1 MEIRL
6 TKQQNKAL
14 EDIIKFAKDIDKS
27 VFILRGYAGTGKTT
41 LIKHLIPQLKDFGKN
56 IILLAP
62 TGRAAKVLQEKTG
75 QMASTIHSRIY
86 AFENIQSVRHDES
99 GELIKTNHA
108 NNKKIVNKGYDDLQY
123 WFDLRQFNSNEN
135 PSKTIF
141 IIDES
146 SMISSKPSN
155 NETFHFGTDI
165 LINDLLTHAQLCHGG
180 KIIFMG
186 DPAQL
191 PPVGDNQ
198 SVALDENFFL
208 NKSIGVSSFE
218 LTEVIRQSEESIILK
233 DATKIRNLLNSTYR
247 NTLVFERKQGE
258 VEDITP
264 EQIVESYYKNNPTPQ
279 IGDAIILCFTNYNVK
294 EYNEALRRRYFP
306 NSEDI
311 VSGDILQIV
320 KNNVNYNL
328 GLNFFN
334 GDFVRVLEV
343 SEEKEELSAPV
354 WTDVSG
360 EKKRERITMCFR
372 DVILQSEDG
381 RQTKCKIVDDLLKS
395 RDSNLTPLQNIA
407 LYINFRMRHPNLNND
422 EKAFR
427 SAIMND
433 PYINAIHAKY
443 GYAITGHKS
452 QGGEWDIAYVDYN
465 GRTGLNDDS
474 LRWAYTV
481 TTRAKQTL
489 YGVNMPNIT
498 PISVLKINTITK
510 YGKPAK
516 EAVAYAKTSDVDFL
530 PSTVSSAQKQ
540 KCLCVEEQLNKKG
553 YLLKSIQPCQ
563 FLDKYLIET
572 PSGSVIFNCFYN
584 ASGLYTKYI
593 PQSII
598 PENEEIIK
606 IFENN
611 DSIHYSFTYQP
622 SSESFTILHKKILSI
637 CDDLDIKITN
647 IVEHIPQ
654 YYIAY
659 YLKTSGNFSQIL
671 FYFKG
676 NQTITH
682 ALPSSDL
689 GTDDEKLTKLI
700 QALK

>member
-279 IGDAIILCFTNYNVK
+279 IGDAIILCFIT
-294 EYNEALRRRYFP
+294 
-306 NSEDI
+306 
-311 VSGDILQIV
+311 
-320 KNNVNYNL
+320 
-328 GLNFFN
+328 FN
-334 GDFVRVLEV
+334 
-343 SEEKEELSAPV
+343 
-354 WTDVSG
+354 
-360 EKKRERITMCFR
+360 
-372 DVILQSEDG
+372 
-381 RQTKCKIVDDLLKS
+381 
-395 RDSNLTPLQNIA
+395 
-407 LYINFRMRHPNLNND
+407 
-422 EKAFR
+422 
-427 SAIMND
+427 
-433 PYINAIHAKY
+433 
-443 GYAITGHKS
+443 
-452 QGGEWDIAYVDYN
+452 
-465 GRTGLNDDS
+465 
-474 LRWAYTV
+474 
-481 TTRAKQTL
+481 
-489 YGVNMPNIT
+489 
-498 PISVLKINTITK
+498 
-510 YGKPAK
+510 
-516 EAVAYAKTSDVDFL
+516 
-530 PSTVSSAQKQ
+530 
-540 KCLCVEEQLNKKG
+540 
-553 YLLKSIQPCQ
+553 
-563 FLDKYLIET
+563 
-572 PSGSVIFNCFYN
+572 
-584 ASGLYTKYI
+584 
-593 PQSII
+593 
-598 PENEEIIK
+598 IK
-606 IFENN
+606 
-611 DSIHYSFTYQP
+611 
-622 SSESFTILHKKILSI
+622 L
-637 CDDLDIKITN
+637 
-647 IVEHIPQ
+647 
-654 YYIAY
+654 
-659 YLKTSGNFSQIL
+659 
-671 FYFKG
+671 
-676 NQTITH
+676 
-682 ALPSSDL
+682 
-689 GTDDEKLTKLI
+689 
-700 QALK
+700 